1 MRAPRTVRASR
12 GGRRNSDQGKIEGI
26 EMVIQD
32 KYFESGQCDRAE
44 VRLELMMLFQPAE
57 VMNVKMHV
65 KYAPSRH
72 VLAQL
77 LLTPLSA

>member
-1 MRAPRTVRASR
+1 MRASR
-12 GGRRNSDQGKIEGI
+12 GGRRNSDQGKIGGI

-57 VMNVKMHV
+57 VMNVKMHA

-72 VLAQL
+72 VLA
-77 LLTPLSA
+77 PLVTNSA